1 MEINC
6 PIHGFIGLTDIEAKI
21 INSEPYQRL
30 RRIKQL
36 SGAHYVYPTAEHTRF
51 GHCIGVM
58 YVAGLL
64 GKRLLGRLELGD
76 DVLQDVRL
84 AGLLHDIGH
93 GPFSHVFE
101 ECLVERRGLNHEDV
115 TEWIIRDSIV
125 GDLLEDG
132 GVSKNRIADLVR
144 GRRTTKTDSVV
155 SGIVAGQ
162 VDADK
167 MDYLI
172 RDSFYCGVNYGLVD
186 IHRLI
191 NSIEIAKNLELQFD
205 LAARGALEAFLVAR
219 YEMFLNVYYHKTVR
233 SVEVML
239 IQLINAADNVLN
251 LTKFETPDEFLALD
265 DMSLV
270 SKIRRINPDES
281 EDAKEAAKMMN
292 LLDSRVLYK
301 SAFEK
306 VLHTGDRF
314 VSKILT
320 KKKVRESIKDEIA
333 EIAKV
338 PANEV
343 IVDVPTLPSIPY
355 NPHQLDPM
363 EIGIFEVVEGK
374 RIPRKLSNYSNIA
387 QMMKV
392 YLDVI
397 RVYTFDRHRAKVGR
411 AAREIFQEIPDRNTR
426 CSTNPYVEY
435 IDSSLTFLNCV

>member
-1 MEINC
+1 MEIND
-6 PIHGFIGLTDIEAKI
+6 PVHGFIGLTNLEAKI
-21 INSEPYQRL
+21 INSQPYQRL

-36 SGAHYVYPTAEHTRF
+36 SGGHFVYPTAEHTRF

-58 YVAGLL
+58 YLAGLS
-64 GKRLLGRLELGD
+64 GKRLLGRMGLGTEK
-76 DVLQDVRL
+76 LQEVRL

-101 ECLVERRGLNHEDV
+101 EVLLEKRGMNHEDV
-115 TEWIIRDSIV
+115 TEWIILKSEL
-125 GDLLEDG
+125 GDIIEG
-132 GVSKNRIADLVR
+132 GGISKKRIGDLVR
-144 GRRTTKTDSVV
+144 GRQKTKRDSIIA
-155 SGIVAGQ
+155 GIVAGQ
-162 VDADK
+162 IDSDK

-191 NSIEIAKNLELQFD
+191 DSIEISKDYQMQFD
-205 LAARGALEAFLVAR
+205 INARGALESFLVAR

-239 IQLINAADNVLN
+239 VKLITAADNTLE
-251 LTKFETPDEFLALD
+251 LTSFSSPEEFLELD
-265 DMSLV
+265 DMSLISRV
-270 SKIRRINPDES
+270 RSIDPSES
-281 EDAKEAAKMMN
+281 EDAKEARKMVN

-306 VLHTGDRF
+306 VLHTQDQF

-320 KKKVRESIKDEIA
+320 KRKVRESIQEEIA
-333 EIAKV
+333 SLAGVEED
-338 PANEV
+338 EV

-363 EIGIFEVVEGK
+363 EINIFEIIDGERV
-374 RIPRKLSNYSNIA
+374 PHNLSDYSNIA
-387 QMMKV
+387 EMMKV

-397 RVYTFDRHRAKVGR
+397 RVYTFDKNRKKVGK
-411 AAREIFQEIPDRNTR
+411 AAREVFQEVPDAAM
-426 CSTNPYVEY
+426 
-435 IDSSLTFLNCV
+435 IHM

>member
-1 MEINC
+1 MKFSMEIND

-21 INSEPYQRL
+21 INSQPYQRL

-36 SGAHYVYPTAEHTRF
+36 SGGHFVYPTAEHTRF

-58 YVAGLL
+58 YLAGIS
-64 GKRLLGRLELGD
+64 GKRLLDRMGLGD
-76 DVLQDVRL
+76 KKLQEVRL

-101 ECLVERRGLNHEDV
+101 EVLLEKREMNHEDV
-115 TEWIIRDSIV
+115 TEWIILTSEV
-125 GDLLEDG
+125 GDLIEAEG
-132 GVSKNRIADLVR
+132 ISKKRIGDLVR
-144 GRRTTKTDSVV
+144 GRQKTKKDRIIA
-155 SGIVAGQ
+155 GIVAGQ
-162 VDADK
+162 IDSDK

-191 NSIEIAKNLELQFD
+191 DSIEISKEYQMQFD
-205 LAARGALEAFLVAR
+205 IAARGALESFLVAR

-239 IQLINAADNVLN
+239 VKLINAADNTLK
-251 LTKFETPDEFLALD
+251 LTSFSSPEEFLELD
-265 DMSLV
+265 DMSLI
-270 SKIRRINPDES
+270 SRIRNIDPSES
-281 EDAKEAAKMMN
+281 EDAAEAVRMVD

-306 VLHTGDRF
+306 VLHTQDRF

-320 KKKVRESIKDEIA
+320 KSKVRESIQEEIA
-333 EIAKV
+333 SIAGVEKE
-338 PANEV
+338 EV
-343 IVDVPTLPSIPY
+343 IVDVPTLPSVPY

-363 EIGIFEVVEGK
+363 EISIFEIIEGK
-374 RIPRKLSNYSNIA
+374 RIPHNLSDYSNIA
-387 QMMKV
+387 EMMKT

-397 RVYTFDRHRAKVGR
+397 RVYTFDKNRVKVGK
-411 AAREIFQEIPDRNTR
+411 AARAVFQEVPDTAM
-426 CSTNPYVEY
+426 
-435 IDSSLTFLNCV
+435 IHM

>member
-1 MEINC
+1 MEIND

-21 INSEPYQRL
+21 INSQPYQRL

-36 SGAHYVYPTAEHTRF
+36 SGGHFVYPTAEHTRF

-58 YVAGLL
+58 YLAGIS
-64 GKRLLGRLELGD
+64 GKRLLDRMGLGD
-76 DVLQDVRL
+76 KKLQEVRL

-101 ECLVERRGLNHEDV
+101 EVLLEKREMNHEDV
-115 TEWIIRDSIV
+115 TEWIILKSEV
-125 GDLLEDG
+125 GDLIEAEG
-132 GVSKNRIADLVR
+132 ISKKRIGDLVR
-144 GRRTTKTDSVV
+144 GRQKTKKDRIIA
-155 SGIVAGQ
+155 GIVAGQ
-162 VDADK
+162 IDSDK

-191 NSIEIAKNLELQFD
+191 DSIEISKEYQMQFD
-205 LAARGALEAFLVAR
+205 IAARGALESFLFAR

-239 IQLINAADNVLN
+239 VKLINAADNTLK
-251 LTKFETPDEFLALD
+251 LTSFSSPEEFLELD
-265 DMSLV
+265 DMSLI
-270 SKIRRINPDES
+270 SRIRNIDPSES
-281 EDAKEAAKMMN
+281 DDAAEAVRMVE

-306 VLHTGDRF
+306 VLHTQDRF

-320 KKKVRESIKDEIA
+320 KSKVRESIQEEIA
-333 EIAKV
+333 SIAGVEKE
-338 PANEV
+338 EV
-343 IVDVPTLPSIPY
+343 IVDVPTLPSVPY

-363 EIGIFEVVEGK
+363 EISIFEIIEGK
-374 RIPRKLSNYSNIA
+374 RIPHNLSDYSNIA
-387 QMMKV
+387 EMMKT

-397 RVYTFDRHRAKVGR
+397 RVYTFDKNRVKVGK
-411 AAREIFQEIPDRNTR
+411 AARAVFQEVPDTAM
-426 CSTNPYVEY
+426 
-435 IDSSLTFLNCV
+435 IHM

>member
-1 MEINC
+1 MKFDMEIND
-6 PIHGFIGLTDIEAKI
+6 PIHGFIGVTELETKI

-51 GHCIGVM
+51 GHCIGAM
-58 YVAGLL
+58 YLSGLT
-64 GKRLLGRLELGD
+64 GKRLLGQIGFGE
-76 DVLQDVRL
+76 DVLQEVRL

-101 ECLVERRGLNHEDV
+101 EPLIERQGKNHEDV
-115 TEWIIRDSIV
+115 TEWIIRESEI
-125 GDLLEDG
+125 GDIIEDG
-132 GVSKNRIADLVR
+132 GISKNRIANLVR
-144 GRRTTKTDSVV
+144 GRRIKKMDSVV
-155 SGIVAGQ
+155 SGIAAGQ

-191 NSIEIAKNLELQFD
+191 NSMEISRDYEIHFD
-205 LAARGALEAFLVAR
+205 LAARGALESFIVAR

-239 IQLINAADNVLN
+239 IKLITAADRVLD
-251 LTKFETPDEFLALD
+251 LTGFKTPEEFLALD

-270 SKIRRINPDES
+270 SRIRRLDPSES
-281 EDAKEAAKMMN
+281 DDAREASTIMDM
-292 LLDSRVLYK
+292 LDSRVLYK

-306 VLHTGDRF
+306 VLHTEDRF

-320 KKKVRESIKDEIA
+320 KRKVRESLQEEIA
-333 EIAKV
+333 TAAKV
-338 PANEV
+338 PADEV
-343 IVDVPTLPSIPY
+343 IVDVPTLPSVPY

-363 EIGIFEVVEGK
+363 EIAIFEVIEGK
-374 RIPRKLSNYSNIA
+374 RVPRKLSEFSKFA
-387 QMMKV
+387 EMMKV

-411 AAREIFQEIPDRNTR
+411 AAREIFQEVPDAAL
-426 CSTNPYVEY
+426 
-435 IDSSLTFLNCV
+435 IHM

>member
-1 MEINC
+1 MEFSMEIND

-21 INSEPYQRL
+21 INSLPYQRL

-36 SGAHYVYPTAEHTRF
+36 SGGHFVYPTAEHTRF

-58 YVAGLL
+58 YLAGLS
-64 GKRLLGRLELGD
+64 GKRLLNRMGLGD
-76 DVLQDVRL
+76 KKLQEIRI

-101 ECLVERRGLNHEDV
+101 EVLIEKRGMNHEDV
-115 TEWIIRDSIV
+115 TEWIILKSEL
-125 GDLLEDG
+125 GEMLESEG
-132 GVSKNRIADLVR
+132 ISKKRIGDLVR
-144 GRRTTKTDSVV
+144 GRQKTKKDSIIA
-155 SGIVAGQ
+155 GIVAGQ
-162 VDADK
+162 IDSDK

-191 NSIEIAKNLELQFD
+191 DSIEISKDYQMQFD
-205 LAARGALEAFLVAR
+205 IAARGALESFLVAR

-239 IQLINAADNVLN
+239 IKLINAADNTLQ
-251 LTKFETPDEFLALD
+251 LTSFSTPEEFIELD
-265 DMSLV
+265 DMSLI
-270 SKIRRINPDES
+270 SRIRSIDPSES
-281 EDAKEAAKMMN
+281 EDAKEAARMVN

-306 VLHTGDRF
+306 VLHTQDRF

-320 KKKVRESIKDEIA
+320 KSKVRESIQEEIA
-333 EIAKV
+333 SIAGVEKD
-338 PANEV
+338 EV
-343 IVDVPTLPSIPY
+343 IVDVPTLPSVPY

-363 EIGIFEVVEGK
+363 EINIFEIIDGK
-374 RIPRKLSNYSNIA
+374 RIPHNLSEYSNIA
-387 QMMKV
+387 EMMKV

-397 RVYTFDRHRAKVGR
+397 RVYTFEKNRVKVGK
-411 AAREIFQEIPDRNTR
+411 AARAVFQEVPDAAL
-426 CSTNPYVEY
+426 
-435 IDSSLTFLNCV
+435 IHM

>member
-1 MEINC
+1 MKFSMEIND

-21 INSEPYQRL
+21 INSQPYQRL

-36 SGAHYVYPTAEHTRF
+36 SGGHYVYPTAEHTRF

-58 YVAGLL
+58 YLAGLS
-64 GKRLLGRLELGD
+64 GKRLLDRLGLGNKK
-76 DVLQDVRL
+76 LQEVRL

-101 ECLVERRGLNHEDV
+101 EVLLEKREMNHEDV
-115 TEWIIRDSIV
+115 TEWIILKSEI
-125 GDLLEDG
+125 GDLIETAG
-132 GVSKNRIADLVR
+132 ISKKRIGNLVR
-144 GRRTTKTDSVV
+144 GRQKTKKDSVIA
-155 SGIVAGQ
+155 GIVAGQ
-162 VDADK
+162 IDSDK

-191 NSIEIAKNLELQFD
+191 DSIEISKDYQMQFD
-205 LAARGALEAFLVAR
+205 IAARGALESFLVAR

-239 IQLINAADNVLN
+239 VKLINAADNALN
-251 LTKFETPDEFLALD
+251 LTSFSSPDEFLELD
-265 DMSLV
+265 DMSLI
-270 SKIRRINPDES
+270 SKIRNIDPSES
-281 EDAKEAAKMMN
+281 EDAAEAIRMVN

-306 VLHTGDRF
+306 VLHTQDRF

-320 KKKVRESIKDEIA
+320 KSKVRESIQDEIA
-333 EIAKV
+333 SMAGVGNE
-338 PANEV
+338 EV
-343 IVDVPTLPSIPY
+343 IVDVPTLPSVPY

-363 EIGIFEVVEGK
+363 EISIFEVIEGK
-374 RIPRKLSNYSNIA
+374 RIPHNLSEYSNIA
-387 QMMKV
+387 EMMKT

-397 RVYTFDRHRAKVGR
+397 RVYTFDKNRVKVGK
-411 AAREIFQEIPDRNTR
+411 AARAVFQEVPDTAM
-426 CSTNPYVEY
+426 
-435 IDSSLTFLNCV
+435 IHM